1 MKLNKKELRR
11 LIIQEI
17 NKMEEDA
24 LRSQFDDRHRQAYH
38 QSKAHHNKSCQEC
51 GYSMYEEDSVCEQC
65 GSMNEKHHH
74 HDEKSSCDEHGH
86 IFENG
91 ACSECGIMEEAI
103 LNEGGC
109 GCDTTKKRSV
119 LPFGGFS
126 NLDDTHRHDN
136 NYMAKPSLYKVAKYA
151 TKLLEMIPDGH
162 ELDDWQRSKIA
173 QISDDISEVYHSLDY
188 DKFEGDL

>member
-1 MKLNKKELRR
+1 MK
-11 LIIQEI
+11 
-17 NKMEEDA
+17 EDS

-38 QSKAHHNKSCQEC
+38 QSKSHHNKSCQEC

-65 GSMNEKHHH
+65 GTMYEK
-74 HDEKSSCDEHGH
+74 ET
-86 IFENG
+86 
-91 ACSECGIMEEAI
+91 AI
-103 LNEGGC
+103 NEGGC
-109 GCDTTKKRSV
+109 GCDTTEKRSV

-126 NLDDTHRHDN
+126 NLDDAHRHDN